1 MKAIIRGLK
10 KERAALVAG
19 LERVDAAL
27 SALTTGSLA
36 GQKKTVAKAR
46 KRRRRKLTAAQRR
59 AISVRMK
66 KSWAARKKSVVVR

>member
-10 KERAALVAG
+10 KERAVLVAG

-66 KSWAARKKSVVVR
+66 KSWAARKK

>member
-66 KSWAARKKSVVVR
+66 KSWAARKK

>member
-10 KERAALVAG
+10 KESAVLVAG

-27 SALTTGSLA
+27 GALTTGSLA

-46 KRRRRKLTAAQRR
+46 KRRRWKLTAGQRR

-66 KSWAARKKSVVVR
+66 KSWAARKK

>member
-10 KERAALVAG
+10 KERAVLVAG

-27 SALTTGSLA
+27 SVLTTGSLA

-66 KSWAARKKSVVVR
+66 KSWAARKK

>member
-10 KERAALVAG
+10 KERAVLVAG

-59 AISVRMK
+59 ALSVRMK
-66 KSWAARKKSVVVR
+66 KSWAARKK

>member
-1 MKAIIRGLK
+1 MKAIIRRLK
-10 KERAALVAG
+10 KERAVLVAG

-66 KSWAARKKSVVVR
+66 KSWAARKK

>member
-10 KERAALVAG
+10 KERAVLVAG

-46 KRRRRKLTAAQRR
+46 QRRRRKLTAAQRR

-66 KSWAARKKSVVVR
+66 KSWAARKK

>member
-10 KERAALVAG
+10 KERAVLVAG

-66 KSWAARKKSVVVR
+66 KLWAARKK

>member
-10 KERAALVAG
+10 KERAVLVAG

-27 SALTTGSLA
+27 NALTTGSLA

-66 KSWAARKKSVVVR
+66 KSWAARKK

>member
-10 KERAALVAG
+10 KERAVLVAG

-27 SALTTGSLA
+27 SALTTGSLG
-36 GQKKTVAKAR
+36 GQKKAVAKVR
-46 KRRRRKLTAAQRR
+46 KRRRWKLTAGQRR

-66 KSWAARKKSVVVR
+66 KSWAARKK

>member
-10 KERAALVAG
+10 KERAVLVAG

-46 KRRRRKLTAAQRR
+46 KRRRWKLTAAQRR

-66 KSWAARKKSVVVR
+66 KSCAARKK